1 MIKDFILSC
10 ESTVDLPYDYVSKR
24 DISVLF
30 YTYMLDGKEYED
42 DMWRNDGYDKKFY
55 NLLNEGKIPTT
66 SQINE
71 YRYTEYFEELVKQG
85 KRILHLAFGSGM
97 TPSVNNAISAA
108 DVINEKYGEN
118 SVTVIDTLCSCGG
131 YGMITENAA
140 DMRDMGSSIEEISDY
155 VNEIRYCIQHQFFST
170 DLKYFKRSGRVSGL
184 ALAAATL
191 LNVCPIMHL
200 NREGKI
206 VAYDKVRGKSNTINK
221 TVDEIVKNAADGK
234 NYKGKIFVYHS
245 DCKDLAEQTKNAIL
259 SEMPF
264 VSDLRIYNIGNII
277 ASHCG
282 PGTVAV
288 FFVGNMRSAE

>member
-1 MIKDFILSC
+1 
-10 ESTVDLPYDYVSKR
+10 
-24 DISVLF
+24 
-30 YTYMLDGKEYED
+30 
-42 DMWRNDGYDKKFY
+42 
-55 NLLNEGKIPTT
+55 
-66 SQINE
+66 
-71 YRYTEYFEELVKQG
+71 
-85 KRILHLAFGSGM
+85 
-97 TPSVNNAISAA
+97 
-108 DVINEKYGEN
+108 
-118 SVTVIDTLCSCGG
+118 
-131 YGMITENAA
+131 MITENAA